1 MAKNGFWARHGFVR
15 QYAKEDLFFF
25 AIPGLIVF
33 SFGLILS
40 GRAGF
45 NSSPAIIWNLI
56 TQPPNL
62 FTLPM
67 HTILGVALI
76 VAGFSIMI
84 IAHII
89 LRWSHVSTLA
99 IRENHK
105 LRTNW
110 LYRFVRHPLYFGA
123 ILIAIGVPVSVASMK
138 GFLVMLLLIPIV
150 LIRIRLEEKMLIEAF
165 GDEYRNYMKTTK
177 KLFPFVY

>member
-1 MAKNGFWARHGFVR
+1 MEKNGFWARHGFVK
-15 QYAKEDLFFF
+15 QYAKEDIFFF

-33 SFGLILS
+33 SSGLALS
-40 GRAGF
+40 ARNGF
-45 NSSPAIIWNLI
+45 NSSPATLWKLI

-76 VAGFSIMI
+76 IAGLSIML
-84 IAHII
+84 IAHAI

-105 LRTNW
+105 LRTSG

-123 ILIAIGVPVSVASMK
+123 ILVAIGVPVTVASMQ
-138 GFLVMLLLIPIV
+138 GFLAMLLLIPIV

-165 GDEYRNYMKTTK
+165 GDEYRNYKKTTK
-177 KLFPFVY
+177 KLFPFIY